1 MKIKRE
7 SQKDKYDDDLSTVD
21 KTVLGLGAGS
31 IGGAILASNGI
42 IKNYKKV
49 RELGT
54 HINNE
59 EGNALL
65 SKLKRGLMPSFI
77 FNIYLPAYSGM
88 LFDSLL

>member
-42 IKNYKKV
+42 IKNYKK
-49 RELGT
+49 
-54 HINNE
+54 
-59 EGNALL
+59 
-65 SKLKRGLMPSFI
+65 S
-77 FNIYLPAYSGM
+77 
-88 LFDSLL
+88 